1 MKITFNQCEVVGRVN
16 RIDIRKGLSKAGAE
30 FISATFSLSVEES
43 LIRVE
48 SFSMRYK
55 KNSNEEL
62 GSYKGIITLLEECR
76 ALHKTVREIGE
87 TESVEVS
94 DGTIVSDINE
104 CDAIRFSNYG
114 KFKTCKLVENSYC
127 RDGEIISNLRLEGS
141 YPSRLDEDKKPY
153 EAKADFE
160 VAGKVLTTPV
170 IMTDLDNKDYIQL
183 IVEFPTYT
191 EKWGEREESVQ
202 LQEIT
207 VRSYDEGVFDYIEEN
222 FEKDSMIYI
231 NGSIINEV
239 KRVEVENDI
248 DDNVRGF
255 GRHLEKTPQF
265 RTEVNSFY
273 CLLGGYS
280 LDESDIEDTPALSS
294 TLWEKAR
301 AEKEQKL
308 AEMQNENRN
317 EKQVGFGRDKGNKK
331 DKDIKG
337 KDNNL
342 PFF

>member
-1 MKITFNQCEVVGRVN
+1 MKITFNQCEIIGRVN
-16 RIDIRKGLSKAGAE
+16 RIDVRKGLSKAGAE

-62 GSYKGIITLLEECR
+62 GSYKGIITLLEECK

-87 TESVEVS
+87 SESVEVS
-94 DGTIVSDINE
+94 DETIVSDINE

-127 RDGEIISNLRLEGS
+127 RDGEIISNLRLEGT
-141 YPSRLDEDKKPY
+141 YPSRLDEDKKTY

-160 VAGKVLTTPV
+160 VAGKVLTAPV
-170 IMTDLDNKDYIQL
+170 IMTDLDDKDYIQL
-183 IVEFPTYT
+183 TVEFPTYT
-191 EKWGEREESVQ
+191 EAYGEREASVQ

-207 VRSYDEGVFDYIEEN
+207 VKSYDEEVFGYIEEN

-239 KRVEVENDI
+239 KRVEVENDAE
-248 DDNVRGF
+248 DNVRGF

-265 RTEVNSFY
+265 KTEVNSFY
-273 CLLGGYS
+273 CLLGGYP
-280 LDESDIEDTPALSS
+280 LDEGDIEDTPALSS
-294 TLWEKAR
+294 ELWEKAR
-301 AEKEQKL
+301 VEKEQKL
-308 AEMQNENRN
+308 AEMQNGNN
-317 EKQVGFGRDKGNKK
+317 EPKKVGFGKK
-331 DKDIKG
+331 TVKEESK
-337 KDNNL
+337 KVAKNNNL
-342 PFF
+342 PF